1 MEAGEKDFKYKNNKK
16 RSIADTSFF
25 AIRKKKK
32 KKGSMKKCKKK
43 IVFVIYICYYK
54 VKTLINNIQNV
65 KVKLIYYE

>member
-1 MEAGEKDFKYKNNKK
+1 
-16 RSIADTSFF
+16 
-25 AIRKKKK
+25 
-32 KKGSMKKCKKK
+32 MKKCKKK